1 MKLLYNASN
10 SIEGH
15 MILNLLEQEGLRAR
29 IDGEYLQGGVGE
41 LQAIGLVRV
50 LVEDEDYEAAK
61 QIVDRWDAYQPE
73 TTPAPLNVKRS
84 PSFGSALIGF
94 FIGAIAVAIFYRTPI
109 TTDGID
115 YNGDGKLD
123 EKWTYIGQRIAKN
136 EIDRNYDG
144 VIDAIFEYD
153 RAGLVKKSVTDDN
166 FDGVF
171 ESKTEFKQG
180 NRVAY
185 RSDTNGDGFKDYR
198 GHFEHDILKRAEF
211 YDPKTRRRLKV
222 QHFDMVLTSAEVD
235 TTGDGI
241 LDTLHTYDHIE
252 EIISTANSN

>member
-50 LVEDEDYEAAK
+50 LVEEDDYETAK
-61 QIVDRWDAYQPE
+61 KIVDRWDERQPE
-73 TTPAPLNVKRS
+73 AIPAPARVKGS

-94 FIGAIAVAIFYRTPI
+94 FVGAIAVAIFYRTPI

-123 EKWTYIGQRIAKN
+123 EKWTYSGQRISKI
-136 EIDRNYDG
+136 EIDRNRDGDVDSIIDYDQ
-144 VIDAIFEYD
+144 
-153 RAGLVKKSVTDDN
+153 AGLIKKLITDDN
-166 FDGVF
+166 FDAIF
-171 ESKTEFKQG
+171 EAETRFKHG
-180 NRVAY
+180 NRIAY
-185 RSDTNGDGFKDYR
+185 EADTTGDGFKDY
-198 GHFEHDILKRAEF
+198 HIYFKHDVWTRAEF
-211 YDPKTRRRLKV
+211 YDPKSRRRVKV
-222 QHFDMVLTSAEVD
+222 QNFDITLKSAEID
-235 TTGDGI
+235 ENGDGI
-241 LDTLHTYDHIE
+241 LDTRHTYNHLE
-252 EIISTANSN
+252 EITSTTRQ